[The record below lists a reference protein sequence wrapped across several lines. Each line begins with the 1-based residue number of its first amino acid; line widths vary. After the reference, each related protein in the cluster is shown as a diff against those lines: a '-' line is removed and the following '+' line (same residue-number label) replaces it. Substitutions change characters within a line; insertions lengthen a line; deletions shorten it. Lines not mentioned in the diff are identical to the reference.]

1 MKTFE
6 QIKEER
12 LVCENR
18 IIDNARTMIEKHRDY
33 YPTYSRYNE
42 ELNRSKK
49 FLKDVDENV
58 KLEIVVFAREL
69 YDEVSHSY
77 IEYMR
82 ENSNSNVTF
91 LDHFRSLIR
100 HSECEYAEELF
111 NVFYN
116 NINLLKLIRYFG
128 ITEEDIKIFK
138 EKRLDIVLR
147 SIWNEYINQ
156 IYKTDI
162 PLIADYEKLDKLFI
176 YDLQHDDNSRLYS
189 KYDLLLKI
197 RNGDM
202 SEVRTDEG
210 RVYPLMTR
218 EEFIREYGDLEHIN
232 SMVLKRI

>member
-12 LVCENR
+12 LICEDR
-18 IIDNARTMIEKHRDY
+18 IIENASKMVVKHKDY
-33 YPTYSRYNE
+33 YPIYSRYSE
-42 ELNRSKK
+42 EIFRSEN

-77 IEYMR
+77 VEYMR
-82 ENSNSNVTF
+82 ENTNSSVTF

-100 HSECEYAEELF
+100 LSESEGAEELF
-111 NVFYN
+111 YIFYN

-128 ITEEDIKIFK
+128 ISEEDINIFK
-138 EKRLDIVLR
+138 EKHLDIVLR
-147 SIWNEYINQ
+147 SIWTEYINNF
-156 IYKTDI
+156 YGTDI
-162 PLIADYEKLDKLFI
+162 PLVSDYEKLDKLFI
-176 YDLQHDDNSRLYS
+176 YELQHDDNSRLYS

-202 SEVRTDEG
+202 SEIKTDEG

-218 EEFIREYGDLEHIN
+218 RDFINEYGDLEHIN
-232 SMVLKRI
+232 DMVLRRI